1 MRHTGR
7 GLSCCV
13 KSGVIIIYLLFV
25 FLLILGRYWQSVDF
39 DEIMTGW
46 ALKNLLVHGKAPNK
60 YIACTVMLSTHFTRP

>member
-39 DEIMTGW
+39 DEIMNGW
-46 ALKNLLVHGKAPNK
+46 A
-60 YIACTVMLSTHFTRP
+60 